1 MKRIFSLPELLM
13 CFGLIFVQ
21 PAYAVKNPGD
31 SLKECRKKVEQLEKE
46 KQKQPA
52 PAEKVR
58 PPEEKP
64 NQTAQPKFAPYS
76 YP

>member
-1 MKRIFSLPELLM
+1 MKRILSLMALLM
-13 CFGLIFVQ
+13 CIGVMLVQ
-21 PAYAVKNPGD
+21 PAYAAKNPGD
-31 SLKECRKKVEQLEKE
+31 SLKECQKKLEQLEKE

-52 PAEKVR
+52 PAEKSR

-64 NQTAQPKFAPYS
+64 NQPVQPKFAPYS